1 VNHEN
6 LTNPLLTVHFMARRV
21 GDTANVVHYTSS
33 PFHLARLEAEMERL
47 DRDLAGLRMTLQA
60 IRSRGEEPVS

>member
-1 VNHEN
+1 VNHET
-6 LTNPLLTVHFMARRV
+6 LTKPLLTVQFMARRV
-21 GDTANVVHYTSS
+21 GDVAQVVHYTHS
-33 PFHLARLEAEMERL
+33 PFHLERLEAEMERL